1 MSEPLAQ
8 AEAALR
14 AGDPDGALQHLT
26 AAVKAKPADA
36 RLRIFMAQLLC
47 VQGQWTR
54 AHTQLNVVADLLP
67 SAGPMR
73 EMVGHALRCE
83 LLRAEVFAGKR
94 APMVFG
100 HPDPWLAKLI
110 ESLLQ
115 SGQGNQAL
123 ADELALRAF
132 DEAPAVPGALNGE
145 PFEWIADADSRLGPV
160 LEAFVNGKYYWVPFS
175 RLTKV
180 SLDAPQDLRDM
191 VWAPGYLTFDNGGEV
206 VAMIPSRYPGSEA
219 STDPQIRLS
228 RKTEWTAIG
237 AERYAGLGQRLF
249 SSSLGDHDLLSVRLL
264 ELQPPPS
271 ADGDAEV
278 GDAADGAPGA
288 A

>member
-271 ADGDAEV
+271 ADGDAEA
-278 GDAADGAPGA
+278 GGAADGAPGA

>member
-67 SAGPMR
+67 SAAPMR

-132 DEAPAVPGALNGE
+132 EEAPAVPGALNGE

-219 STDPQIRLS
+219 STDAQIRLS
-228 RKTEWTAIG
+228 RKTEWAAIG

-249 SSSLGDHDLLSVRLL
+249 SSNLGDHDLLSVRLL

-271 ADGDAEV
+271 ADGDAES
-278 GDAADGAPGA
+278 GA